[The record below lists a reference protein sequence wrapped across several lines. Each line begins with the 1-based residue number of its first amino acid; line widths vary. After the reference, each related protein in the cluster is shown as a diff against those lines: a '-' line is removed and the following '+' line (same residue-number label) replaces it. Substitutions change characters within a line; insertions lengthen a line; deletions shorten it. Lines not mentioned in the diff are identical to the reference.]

1 MVPQHSVRALR
12 PPSFTEDHR
21 MFGEIGF
28 DKLLMLLVMFLLLFG
43 AKRIPEI
50 GRSLG
55 KGIREFK
62 GSLAG
67 LDEPVEAIHR
77 RDLAIE
83 QIESTIDVPISVP
96 EPVRRLTS

>member
-1 MVPQHSVRALR
+1 
-12 PPSFTEDHR
+12 

-67 LDEPVEAIHR
+67 LDEPAELGRLGDTGSVSAADAIT
-77 RDLAIE
+77 A
-83 QIESTIDVPISVP
+83 
-96 EPVRRLTS
+96 PVRDGQSLRRLNG

>member
-1 MVPQHSVRALR
+1 
-12 PPSFTEDHR
+12 

-28 DKLLMLLVMFLLLFG
+28 DKLLLLLVVFLLLFG

-67 LDEPVEAIHR
+67 LDEPLESVADAIAR
-77 RDLAIE
+77 EKQAA
-83 QIESTIDVPISVP
+83 
-96 EPVRRLTS
+96 RRLGS

>member
-1 MVPQHSVRALR
+1 
-12 PPSFTEDHR
+12 

-28 DKLLMLLVMFLLLFG
+28 DKLVMLLVMFLLLFG

-67 LDEPVEAIHR
+67 LDEPLEPARIRDAALAPGETAGDTSIHEAPP
-77 RDLAIE
+77 L
-83 QIESTIDVPISVP
+83 
-96 EPVRRLTS
+96 RRLTG

>member
-1 MVPQHSVRALR
+1 
-12 PPSFTEDHR
+12 

-28 DKLLMLLVMFLLLFG
+28 DKLLLLLVAFLLLFG

-50 GRSLG
+50 GRSFG

-67 LDEPVEAIHR
+67 LDDPLESVHSSDAARTHASLPFPG
-77 RDLAIE
+77 
-83 QIESTIDVPISVP
+83 ESTADAPAR
-96 EPVRRLTS
+96 ETHAVRRLNT

>member
-1 MVPQHSVRALR
+1 
-12 PPSFTEDHR
+12 
-21 MFGEIGF
+21 
-28 DKLLMLLVMFLLLFG
+28 MFLLLFG

-67 LDEPVEAIHR
+67 LDEPIAGRAVGEGAPLVYDPTIT
-77 RDLAIE
+77 AA
-83 QIESTIDVPISVP
+83 ESTVTMSVRDVEPI
-96 EPVRRLTS
+96 RRLNG

>member
-1 MVPQHSVRALR
+1 
-12 PPSFTEDHR
+12 
-21 MFGEIGF
+21 MFGELGF
-28 DKLLMLLVMFLLLFG
+28 DKLLLLLVIFLMLFG

-67 LDEPVEAIHR
+67 LDELPDAARGRDAGLAPVEATVDGQI
-77 RDLAIE
+77 RDAQPL
-83 QIESTIDVPISVP
+83 
-96 EPVRRLTS
+96 RRLNG

>member
-1 MVPQHSVRALR
+1 
-12 PPSFTEDHR
+12 

-28 DKLLMLLVMFLLLFG
+28 DKIVMLLVLFLLLFG

-67 LDEPVEAIHR
+67 LDDPLELSRIRDTGVATAQSAI
-77 RDLAIE
+77 DA
-83 QIESTIDVPISVP
+83 PIHDAQP
-96 EPVRRLTS
+96 PRRLNG

>member
-1 MVPQHSVRALR
+1 
-12 PPSFTEDHR
+12 

-67 LDEPVEAIHR
+67 LADPVDAIRGREPAMAEVESALDARIN
-77 RDLAIE
+77 
-83 QIESTIDVPISVP
+83 TT
-96 EPVRRLTS
+96 EPVRRLSS

>member
-1 MVPQHSVRALR
+1 
-12 PPSFTEDHR
+12 

-28 DKLLMLLVMFLLLFG
+28 DKLVMLLVMFLLLFG
-43 AKRIPEI
+43 ARRIPEI

-67 LDEPVEAIHR
+67 LDEPVEAARLH
-77 RDLAIE
+77 DSGV
-83 QIESTIDVPISVP
+83 ESANAALTA
-96 EPVRRLTS
+96 PVRDGEPLRRLNG

>member
-1 MVPQHSVRALR
+1 
-12 PPSFTEDHR
+12 

-28 DKLLMLLVMFLLLFG
+28 DKLLLLLVVFLLLFG

-67 LDEPVEAIHR
+67 LDEPVESLRAGNDSR
-77 RDLAIE
+77 SQVTSLPLAGTATDAVAVE
-83 QIESTIDVPISVP
+83 TNA
-96 EPVRRLTS
+96 VRRLGS

>member
-1 MVPQHSVRALR
+1 
-12 PPSFTEDHR
+12 
-21 MFGEIGF
+21 MFGEIGL
-28 DKLLMLLVMFLLLFG
+28 DKLLLVLVVFLLLFG

-67 LDEPVEAIHR
+67 PRQPSD
-77 RDLAIE
+77 
-83 QIESTIDVPISVP
+83 S
-96 EPVRRLTS
+96 VRRLDS

>member
-1 MVPQHSVRALR
+1 
-12 PPSFTEDHR
+12 

-28 DKLLMLLVMFLLLFG
+28 DKLLLLLVVFLLLFG

-67 LDEPVEAIHR
+67 LDEPLESVRAGDDSR
-77 RDLAIE
+77 RQATSLPLAGTATDATAQE
-83 QIESTIDVPISVP
+83 TQT
-96 EPVRRLTS
+96 VRRLGS

>member
-1 MVPQHSVRALR
+1 
-12 PPSFTEDHR
+12 

-43 AKRIPEI
+43 AKRLPEI
-50 GRSLG
+50 GRSFG

-67 LDEPVEAIHR
+67 LDESPDQVPGANR
-77 RDLAIE
+77 VASAIE
-83 QIESTIDVPISVP
+83 SGVRETQSL
-96 EPVRRLTS
+96 RRLEG

>member
-1 MVPQHSVRALR
+1 
-12 PPSFTEDHR
+12 

-28 DKLLMLLVMFLLLFG
+28 DKLLLLLVVFLLLFG

-67 LDEPVEAIHR
+67 LDEPLESLRVADDSR
-77 RDLAIE
+77 ARGGSLPLAALDGDAMVRE
-83 QIESTIDVPISVP
+83 TQA
-96 EPVRRLTS
+96 VRRLGN

>member
-1 MVPQHSVRALR
+1 
-12 PPSFTEDHR
+12 
-21 MFGEIGF
+21 MFGELGF
-28 DKLLMLLVMFLLLFG
+28 DKLLLLLVLFLMLFG

-67 LDEPVEAIHR
+67 LDDPLEPAREASLAPAAGTLEVIDGPHR
-77 RDLAIE
+77 DA
-83 QIESTIDVPISVP
+83 QS
-96 EPVRRLTS
+96 VRRLSS

>member
-1 MVPQHSVRALR
+1 
-12 PPSFTEDHR
+12 

-28 DKLLMLLVMFLLLFG
+28 DKLVMLLVMFLLLFG

-67 LDEPVEAIHR
+67 LDEPAEPALVRDAAVESADAVLSAPI
-77 RDLAIE
+77 RDGQPL
-83 QIESTIDVPISVP
+83 
-96 EPVRRLTS
+96 RRLSG

>member
-1 MVPQHSVRALR
+1 
-12 PPSFTEDHR
+12 
-21 MFGEIGF
+21 MFGEIGM

-67 LDEPVEAIHR
+67 LDDPAGAIRGRDHIVPHVESPPDAPIGSTEP
-77 RDLAIE
+77 L
-83 QIESTIDVPISVP
+83 
-96 EPVRRLTS
+96 RRLSS

>member
-1 MVPQHSVRALR
+1 
-12 PPSFTEDHR
+12 
-21 MFGEIGF
+21 MFGEIGL
-28 DKLLMLLVMFLLLFG
+28 DKLVLLLVVFLLLFG

-67 LDEPVEAIHR
+67 LDEPLEPLR
-77 RDLAIE
+77 RTEDSRTLGRSLPLPVLDAE
-83 QIESTIDVPISVP
+83 TITRDSQA
-96 EPVRRLTS
+96 VRRLGS

>member
-1 MVPQHSVRALR
+1 
-12 PPSFTEDHR
+12 

-28 DKLLMLLVMFLLLFG
+28 DKLLLLLVVFLLLFG

-50 GRSLG
+50 GRSHG

-67 LDEPVEAIHR
+67 LDEPLESVR
-77 RDLAIE
+77 RPDDSRTLGRSLPLPVLDAE
-83 QIESTIDVPISVP
+83 TITRDSQA
-96 EPVRRLTS
+96 VRRLGS

>member
-1 MVPQHSVRALR
+1 
-12 PPSFTEDHR
+12 
-21 MFGEIGF
+21 MFGELGF
-28 DKLLMLLVMFLLLFG
+28 DKILLLLVMFLLLFG

-67 LDEPVEAIHR
+67 LDEPL
-77 RDLAIE
+77 D
-83 QIESTIDVPISVP
+83 S
-96 EPVRRLTS
+96 VRRLRD

>member
-1 MVPQHSVRALR
+1 
-12 PPSFTEDHR
+12 

-28 DKLLMLLVMFLLLFG
+28 DKWVMLLVMFLLLFG

-67 LDEPVEAIHR
+67 LDEPVEEAR
-77 RDLAIE
+77 
-83 QIESTIDVPISVP
+83 
-96 EPVRRLTS
+96 EPLRRLNG

>member
-1 MVPQHSVRALR
+1 
-12 PPSFTEDHR
+12 

-43 AKRIPEI
+43 AKRLPEI

-67 LDEPVEAIHR
+67 LQDPAEVPPARDVVEIPAR
-77 RDLAIE
+77 
-83 QIESTIDVPISVP
+83 VPDA
-96 EPVRRLTS
+96 VRRLSS

>member
-1 MVPQHSVRALR
+1 
-12 PPSFTEDHR
+12 

-28 DKLLMLLVMFLLLFG
+28 DKLLMLLVLFLLLFG

-67 LDEPVEAIHR
+67 LDEPAELGRLGDTGSVSAADAIT
-77 RDLAIE
+77 A
-83 QIESTIDVPISVP
+83 
-96 EPVRRLTS
+96 PVRDGQSLRRLNG

>member
-1 MVPQHSVRALR
+1 
-12 PPSFTEDHR
+12 

-28 DKLLMLLVMFLLLFG
+28 DKILLLLVVFLLLFG

-67 LDEPVEAIHR
+67 LDEPLEALPRPDAASEIAAR
-77 RDLAIE
+77 VA
-83 QIESTIDVPISVP
+83 Q
-96 EPVRRLTS
+96 PVRRLGS

>member
-1 MVPQHSVRALR
+1 
-12 PPSFTEDHR
+12 

-67 LDEPVEAIHR
+67 LEDSADALRGRDRAIGEVDAALEVSNR
-77 RDLAIE
+77 NT
-83 QIESTIDVPISVP
+83 ES
-96 EPVRRLTS
+96 VRRLSS

>member
-1 MVPQHSVRALR
+1 
-12 PPSFTEDHR
+12 
-21 MFGEIGF
+21 MFGELGF
-28 DKLLMLLVMFLLLFG
+28 DKILLLLVMFLLLFG

-67 LDEPVEAIHR
+67 LDEPLESVRSGDEGRSSMTALPLAGTASDAVA
-77 RDLAIE
+77 RDAH
-83 QIESTIDVPISVP
+83 S
-96 EPVRRLTS
+96 VRRLGA

>member
-1 MVPQHSVRALR
+1 
-12 PPSFTEDHR
+12 

-67 LDEPVEAIHR
+67 LDEPAELAGGRVDAGSVSAGDAITGQV
-77 RDLAIE
+77 RDG
-83 QIESTIDVPISVP
+83 Q
-96 EPVRRLTS
+96 PVRRLNG

>member
-1 MVPQHSVRALR
+1 
-12 PPSFTEDHR
+12 

-67 LDEPVEAIHR
+67 LDDPADAIREREPGVEEMESA
-77 RDLAIE
+77 RDARIS
-83 QIESTIDVPISVP
+83 STEPI
-96 EPVRRLTS
+96 RRLSS

>member
-1 MVPQHSVRALR
+1 
-12 PPSFTEDHR
+12 
-21 MFGEIGF
+21 MFGELGF

-67 LDEPVEAIHR
+67 LDEPVEPSR
-77 RDLAIE
+77 PRNLGV
-83 QIESTIDVPISVP
+83 T
-96 EPVRRLTS
+96 EPVAPIDAPVGDVASLRRLNG

>member
-1 MVPQHSVRALR
+1 
-12 PPSFTEDHR
+12 

-67 LDEPVEAIHR
+67 LDDSADAIGGRHP
-77 RDLAIE
+77 ASGE
-83 QIESTIDVPISVP
+83 VSSSEH
-96 EPVRRLTS
+96 VRRLTS

>member
-1 MVPQHSVRALR
+1 
-12 PPSFTEDHR
+12 

-67 LDEPVEAIHR
+67 LGETADALRGEEPVMA
-77 RDLAIE
+77 
-83 QIESTIDVPISVP
+83 QVESALDARIST
-96 EPVRRLTS
+96 EPVRRLSN

>member
-1 MVPQHSVRALR
+1 
-12 PPSFTEDHR
+12 
-21 MFGEIGF
+21 MFGELGF

-43 AKRIPEI
+43 AKKIPEI

-67 LDEPVEAIHR
+67 LDAPLEQPHGAVEQPAAVAALITAPE
-77 RDLAIE
+77 RDT
-83 QIESTIDVPISVP
+83 Q
-96 EPVRRLTS
+96 PVRRLTGA

>member
-1 MVPQHSVRALR
+1 
-12 PPSFTEDHR
+12 

-28 DKLLMLLVMFLLLFG
+28 DKLLLLLVVFLLLFG

-67 LDEPVEAIHR
+67 LDEPAESLRPADDARTQALSLPLAAAAADVVT
-77 RDLAIE
+77 RDAHA
-83 QIESTIDVPISVP
+83 
-96 EPVRRLTS
+96 VRRLSS